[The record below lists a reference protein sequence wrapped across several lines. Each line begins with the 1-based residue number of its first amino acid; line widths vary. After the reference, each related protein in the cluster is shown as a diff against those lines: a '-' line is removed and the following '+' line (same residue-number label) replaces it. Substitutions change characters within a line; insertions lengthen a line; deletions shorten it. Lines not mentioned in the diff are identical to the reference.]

1 MRPITFLTIL
11 TAVGASTM
19 TATSSR
25 RRRRSAVVPSA
36 PSAGATDASPGSVRL
51 SVVVPAYREVRIGQT
66 VQRLRAG
73 LAGVDH
79 EGGVEIVVVDDGSG
93 DSTAALAIEAGA
105 DQVVELPENR
115 GKGAAVRAG
124 MLVARGRVA
133 CFTDADLSYSPDQI
147 ERLLVAVE
155 DGWDVVIG
163 NRDHEDARAVVSTS
177 RLRSLGHAGMA
188 LLTRTVLRGRYR
200 DTQCGLKAFRIDVAR
215 DVFALAR
222 VDRFAMDIEVLHL
235 IERRG
240 YSVTDVPVEVEN
252 HELSTVHVGR
262 DTARMLRDLARIK
275 RWGRQGHYDRPVP
288 IAGYDGAPLYAKTT
302 ATGV

>member
-1 MRPITFLTIL
+1 MRPITFMTIL
-11 TAVGASTM
+11 AVVGASTM
-19 TATSSR
+19 TATSTRLR
-25 RRRRSAVVPSA
+25 RRPALVCSA
-36 PSAGATDASPGSVRL
+36 PPAGPAGAPPRSVRL
-51 SVVVPAYREVRIGQT
+51 SVVVPAFREVRIGQT

-79 EGGVEIVVVDDGSG
+79 EGGVEIVVVDDGSD

-124 MLVARGRVA
+124 MMVARGRVA

-177 RLRSLGHAGMA
+177 PLRSLGHAGMA
-188 LLTRTVLRGRYR
+188 LLTRTVLRGKYG

-252 HELSTVHVGR
+252 QERSTVRVGR

-275 RWGRQGHYDRPVP
+275 RWGGQGLYDRSEPVT
-288 IAGYDGAPLYAKTT
+288 GYVRPRLSVDTT
-302 ATGV
+302 TSG